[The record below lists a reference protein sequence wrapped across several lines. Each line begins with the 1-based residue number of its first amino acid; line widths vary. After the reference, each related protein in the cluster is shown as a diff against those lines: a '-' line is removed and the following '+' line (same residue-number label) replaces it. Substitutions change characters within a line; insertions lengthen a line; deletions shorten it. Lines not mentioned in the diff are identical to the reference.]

1 MPLNIFDVDSDD
13 DIYDDIP
20 PPFPV
25 ACVRDGDP
33 VPDLDAIPQSEWKDV
48 LAWCE
53 PHVRSRAVAT
63 TKTHED
69 NVAAQWVLYQLGADA
84 HRRREAALADS
95 APPPAPVVS
104 RAIVRRD
111 TRQVN
116 FRVSDEEHDLLDR
129 AARAY
134 GVSAP
139 RLARMLAI
147 RGAKRALDS
156 R

>member
-1 MPLNIFDVDSDD
+1 MALNVFALDSDD
-13 DIYDDIP
+13 DIYDDIS

-25 ACVRDGDP
+25 ACVSNGDL
-33 VPDLDAIPQSEWKDV
+33 VPDLDAIPKSEWKDV
-48 LAWCE
+48 LGWCE

-69 NVAAQWVLYQLGADA
+69 NVAAQWVLHQLGADA
-84 HRRREAALADS
+84 HSRRRAALAES
-95 APPPAPVVS
+95 APPPVPVVS
-104 RAIVRRD
+104 RAVVRRNI
-111 TRQVN
+111 RQVN
-116 FRVSDEEHDLLDR
+116 FRVSDEEYDLLDR

-147 RGAKRALDS
+147 RGATRALDS

>member
-1 MPLNIFDVDSDD
+1 MALETFHVDSDD
-13 DIYDDIP
+13 DVYDDIP

-25 ACVRDGDP
+25 AFVRDGAP
-33 VPDLDAIPQSEWKDV
+33 VPDLDAIPQREWKEV

-53 PHVRSRAVAT
+53 PQIRSRAVAT

-69 NVAAQWVLYQLGADA
+69 NVAAQWVLYQLAADA
-84 HRRREAALADS
+84 HRRRQAALADS

-104 RAIVRRD
+104 RDVVRRD
-111 TRQVN
+111 VRQVN
-116 FRVSDEEHDLLDR
+116 FRVSEEEYELLDD

-147 RGAKRALDS
+147 RGAKQALDS

>member
-1 MPLNIFDVDSDD
+1 MATHVFDIDSDD

-33 VPDLDAIPQSEWKDV
+33 VPDLDAIPRSEWKDV
-48 LAWCE
+48 LRWCE
-53 PHVRSRAVAT
+53 PNVRSRAVAT
-63 TKTHED
+63 TKTHEE
-69 NVAAQWVLYQLGADA
+69 NVAAQWVL
-84 HRRREAALADS
+84 HERRQAALADS
-95 APPPAPVVS
+95 APPPVPVVS
-104 RAIVRRD
+104 RAALRRD
-111 TRQVN
+111 IRQVN
-116 FRVSDEEHDLLDR
+116 FRVSDEEYDLLDR

-147 RGAKRALDS
+147 RGAKRALDNQ
-156 R
+156 

>member
-1 MPLNIFDVDSDD
+1 MDHDVFDIDSDD

-25 ACVRDGDP
+25 AFVHDGDP
-33 VPDLDAIPQSEWKDV
+33 VPDLSVIPQREWKEV

-63 TKTHED
+63 AKTHED
-69 NVAAQWVLYQLGADA
+69 NVAAQWTLYQLGADA
-84 HRRREAALADS
+84 HRRRQAALADS

-104 RAIVRRD
+104 RNVVRRD
-111 TRQVN
+111 IRQVN
-116 FRVSDEEHDLLDR
+116 FRVSDEEYELLDQ

-147 RGAKRALDS
+147 RGANRALN
-156 R
+156 RP